1 MLSIRRSQLICGIRN
16 KSGKLME
23 KGNRNTSLAWSA
35 RMTLVHG
42 KCHHVNPTFGAAVKD
57 GGLTVL
63 CILYSVE
70 CDLFQGYK
78 CLSRAQ
84 SDP

>member
-1 MLSIRRSQLICGIRN
+1 
-16 KSGKLME
+16 
-23 KGNRNTSLAWSA
+23 
-35 RMTLVHG
+35 MTLVHG